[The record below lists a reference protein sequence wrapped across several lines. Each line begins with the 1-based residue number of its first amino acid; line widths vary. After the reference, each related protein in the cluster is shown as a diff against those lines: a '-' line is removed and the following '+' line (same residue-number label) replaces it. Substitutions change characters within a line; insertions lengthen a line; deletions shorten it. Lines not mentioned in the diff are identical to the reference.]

1 MIKTFYGLDKKGG
14 FKVWIIEVGNGVG
27 SNAYI
32 KISHGKEGGKLT
44 KKIDVISVGKQGRSA
59 YEQAVSEA
67 NGRIKKQTDKGYR
80 ENKEELNDLPVLPML
95 AGDFNKIGHRITF
108 PCYGNEKL
116 DGVRCMAKKKN
127 GVVTLESRTGQPYI
141 LDHVVEQLN
150 LLMHDDETLDGE
162 IYAHGAQLQDITSAV
177 KRVDTQAEI
186 DACRK
191 RLSKL
196 EPVVPGTEDAW
207 QEADTE
213 LKEAEFIHQLRA
225 NLEFYIFDV
234 YNEKPFEDRLADLGT
249 LQACIE
255 QDRETYPALW
265 AMIYDVVYSE
275 EHLRTVLHPRAVRNG
290 FEGYML
296 RNKDGLYEDGK
307 RSADLQKFK
316 TMIDSEFKIID
327 VVEDKQGNGVFVCQN
342 DITEAT
348 FQVVM
353 GGMAQRKDYIMYKQ
367 DYIGTWLTVAY
378 QTRYKGTL
386 LPQFPCGKGFRE
398 GKVVDGIF
406 VPSY

>member
-27 SNAYI
+27 SDAYI

-207 QEADTE
+207 QEANTE

-316 TMIDSEFKIID
+316 TMLDSEFKIID
-327 VVEDKQGNGVFVCQN
+327 TGLDKEGLIVFTCQN
-342 DITEAT
+342 DVSRHT
-348 FQVVM
+348 FNVIFGSKEQKEIW
-353 GGMAQRKDYIMYKQ
+353 ALTPQKF
-367 DYIGTWLTVAY
+367 IGKMLTVKY
-378 QTRYKGTL
+378 QTRYKDTL
-386 LPQFPCGKGFRE
+386 LPQFPTGVAFRD
-398 GKVVDGIF
+398 GDFVDGSF
-406 VPSY
+406 VPNM

>member
-27 SNAYI
+27 SDAYI

>member
-27 SNAYI
+27 SDAYI
-32 KISHGKEGGKLT
+32 KIFHGKEGGKLT